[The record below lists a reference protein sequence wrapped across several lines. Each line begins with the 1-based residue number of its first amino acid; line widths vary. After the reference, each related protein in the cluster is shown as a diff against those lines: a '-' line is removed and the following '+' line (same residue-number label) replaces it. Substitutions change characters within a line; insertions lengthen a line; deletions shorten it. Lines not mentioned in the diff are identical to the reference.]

1 MNRTMKTVFLIS
13 LILNVLLVGVLF
25 GALPRSFGERPSFR
39 DRFKA
44 DIEKLPEPA
53 RTRLRESL
61 EQGRK
66 ADKPA
71 LEEIRRAR
79 EDALQMVAS
88 EPFDEAAYD
97 RQVEKIAE
105 LRRALFRHMSDNFKT
120 VVKDLPVEQ
129 RKAVAEIFRRPPPG
143 SPG

>member
-1 MNRTMKTVFLIS
+1 MNRTLKTVFLVS
-13 LILNVLLVGVLF
+13 LIVNVLLLGVLF
-25 GALPRSFGERPSFR
+25 GALPRSFGGRHSFR

-61 EQGRK
+61 EQSRK

-71 LEEIRRAR
+71 LEEIGRAR
-79 EDALQMVAS
+79 EDALRIVAS
-88 EPFDEAAYD
+88 DPFDEGAYD
-97 RQVEKIAE
+97 RQVGKIAD
-105 LRRALFRHMSDNFKT
+105 LRRALFKHMSENFKA

-129 RKAVAEIFRRPPPG
+129 RKAVAEIFRRPPAG
-143 SPG
+143 ASG

>member
-1 MNRTMKTVFLIS
+1 MNRTLKTVFLIS
-13 LILNVLLVGVLF
+13 LIVNVLLVGVLF
-25 GALPRSFGERPSFR
+25 GALPRSFGERHSFR
-39 DRFKA
+39 ERFKA

-66 ADKPA
+66 ADKPVV
-71 LEEIRRAR
+71 EEIRSAR
-79 EDALQMVAS
+79 EDALRIVAAD
-88 EPFDEAAYD
+88 PFDEAAYD
-97 RQVEKIAE
+97 RQVVKIAE
-105 LRRALFRHMSDNFKT
+105 LRRGLFKHMSDNFKA

-129 RKAVAEIFRRPPPG
+129 RKAVADIFKRPPPG